1 MIVSVN
7 GVIKDKAGVIS
18 AGDRAFLLG
27 DGVFETLL
35 LKNGAPVFFD
45 AHLARLRRGLGTL
58 GITEPA
64 TIADLPATL
73 AALDALEARDGDRGG
88 YAAARVTI
96 SRGDGPRGL
105 KPIRE
110 CRPVVVVSVARFIRL
125 DLPAP
130 ARLALTERRRFST
143 ASTVSFKAIG
153 AYLENMLA
161 DVDAG
166 AAGGQYGV
174 MLNEFGRIACA
185 STANIFVVTP
195 DGALLTPA
203 LSEGALPGVV
213 RAVVL
218 EDARSLGVAVRETM
232 LSADEFA
239 SGDVFLTNSLI
250 GLMRAR
256 LTAASDHPPSDIFR
270 ALKACYERRLDAFG
284 RTYH

>member
-7 GVIKDKAGVIS
+7 GVIRDKAGAIS

-35 LKNGAPVFFD
+35 MRNGAPVFFD
-45 AHLARLRRGLGTL
+45 AHFARLRRGLATL
-58 GITEPA
+58 GIPEPA
-64 TIADLPATL
+64 AISDLRADL
-73 AALDALEARDGDRGG
+73 AALAARDSGHDG

-105 KPIRE
+105 KPIKDS
-110 CRPVVVVSVARFIRL
+110 RPVVVLSVSRL
-125 DLPAP
+125 VRLKHSAP
-130 ARLALTERRRFST
+130 LRLAVTERRRFSA
-143 ASTVSFKAIG
+143 ASTAGFKAIG

-161 DVDAG
+161 DLDAEAAG
-166 AAGGQYGV
+166 ADCGV

-185 STANIFVVTP
+185 STANIFVVTS

-218 EDARSLGVAVRETM
+218 EEARSLGVDARETT
-232 LSADEFA
+232 LGAGDLA
-239 SGDVFLTNSLI
+239 SGEVFLTNSLI
-250 GLMRAR
+250 GLARAR
-256 LTAASDHPPSDIFR
+256 LAAAPDRPPSDIFR
-270 ALKACYERRLDAFG
+270 ALEACYARRMQAAG
-284 RTYH
+284 ASA